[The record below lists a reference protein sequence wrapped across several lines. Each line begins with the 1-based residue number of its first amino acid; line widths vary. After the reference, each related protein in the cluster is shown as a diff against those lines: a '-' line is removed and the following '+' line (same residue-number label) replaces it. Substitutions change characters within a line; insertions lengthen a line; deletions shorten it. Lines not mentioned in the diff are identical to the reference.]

1 MIRVAK
7 NAGFC
12 FGVRRATD
20 TLEELIAKK
29 TENDIICTLGKLIHN
44 EQYSE
49 YLKQNGVLE
58 ISGDDIDSYFEKSL
72 SGNSVT
78 VVIRTHGI
86 VKELQEKLDGYA
98 KKSPNFTVVDTTCP
112 YVKKIHKI
120 AEENSGE
127 DEIFVVI
134 GQREHP
140 EVESIVSYVKNKCE
154 VFPNEEELEKYL
166 NSENST
172 KNTINMAA
180 QTTQKLTMWEK
191 CQKIL
196 KNYCTNAKIFD
207 TICSVTEKR
216 QEEAASLAKDSDVVF
231 VIGGRDSSNTSKLA
245 QVCGA
250 FCEKTFWIQTK
261 DDIQLDKIS
270 GAKNISITA
279 GASTP
284 DSLIMEVKETMSEIM
299 MEENFAE
306 LFAKECEN
314 GAKVKIYTG
323 ATVTGTVMSISENEI
338 RLDLGTKVTGVI
350 TRDQITDSNDE
361 KLSDLFKI
369 GDAVDASVVSVSDR
383 DGIAIL
389 SKKKIDGVKNWQKIV
404 DYQASGETVNAKITE
419 ATKGGVVANID
430 GVRVFIPASMT
441 GIAKDG
447 DMSVLVG
454 TTQEVKVVE
463 IKDDKKKA
471 IASIK
476 AILREKKKAEKEAFW
491 ASLEEGMVFEGTV
504 KSLTS
509 YGAFVDLGAVDGL
522 VHITE
527 LSWKRLKHPSEVV
540 NVGDKLTVFVKALD
554 KENGKI
560 SLGHKTDDQNPWNIF
575 KSQYAEG
582 DVAEVKIVGITTFGA
597 FAQIVPGVDGLIHI
611 SQIADKKI
619 DSVANVLKVGDVLA
633 AKIVGI
639 DEENHKVSL
648 SSRALLENEEAEE
661 EAEEAAEEVAEAAEE
676 AAEEAVEEAA
686 EEAAE
691 EAVAEEAAE

>member
-1 MIRVAK
+1 MITVAK

-20 TLEELIAKK
+20 IVEELIK
-29 TENDIICTLGKLIHN
+29 TKREGDIVCTLGKLIHN

-49 YLKQNGVLE
+49 YLAKNNVVELDTKQIE
-58 ISGDDIDSYFEKSL
+58 EYYEKATQGKL
-72 SGNSVT
+72 VT
-78 VVIRTHGI
+78 IVIRTHGI
-86 VKELQEKLDGYA
+86 ERDVEALLRSYE
-98 KKSPNFTVVDTTCP
+98 KKSPNFKVVDSTCP

-120 AEENSGE
+120 A
-127 DEIFVVI
+127 DEQSKNKEMFFII
-134 GQREHP
+134 GQESHP
-140 EVESIVSYVKNKCE
+140 EVKSIISYVNGRCL
-154 VFPNEEELEKYL
+154 VFPDDIALGEHLEKNGYDC
-166 NSENST
+166 T
-172 KNTINMAA
+172 VNMVA
-180 QTTQKLTMWEK
+180 QTTQKLSLWEN

-196 KNYCTNAKIFD
+196 KKHCTNAKIFD
-207 TICSVTEKR
+207 TICSVTETR
-216 QEEAASLAKDSDVVF
+216 QTEAKALAKKCDAML
-231 VIGGRDSSNTSKLA
+231 VIGGKDSSNTSKLA
-245 QVCGA
+245 QICKSY
-250 FCEKTFWIQTK
+250 CKRTFWIQTK
-261 DDIQLDKIS
+261 NDIDLGKI
-270 GAKNISITA
+270 GDAINIGITA

-284 DSLIMEVKETMSEIM
+284 DSLIMEVKETMSEIR
-299 MEENFAE
+299 EESFAE

-361 KLSDLFKI
+361 KLADLFKI
-369 GDAVDASVVSVSDR
+369 GDAVDASVISVSDR

-389 SKKKIDGVKNWQKIV
+389 SKKKVDGVKNWEKIV
-404 DYQASGETVNAKITE
+404 GYQASGETVSAKITE
-419 ATKGGVVANID
+419 ATKGGVVALID

-441 GIAKDG
+441 GISKDG
-447 DMSVLVG
+447 DMATLVG
-454 TTQEVKVVE
+454 TVQEVKVVE

-476 AILREKKKAEKEAFW
+476 AVLREKAKAEKEAFW
-491 ASLEEGMVFEGTV
+491 ASIEEGAEFEGTV
-504 KSLTS
+504 KSLAS
-509 YGAFVDLGAVDGL
+509 YGAFVDLGAIDGL

-540 NVGDKLTVFVKALD
+540 SVGDKIKVFVKSVD

-575 KSQYAEG
+575 KSQYNEG
-582 DVAEVKIVGITTFGA
+582 DTAEVKVVGVTTFGA

-619 DSVANVLKVGDVLA
+619 DSVANVLKVGDVLE

-648 SSRALLENEEAEE
+648 SSRALLPE
-661 EAEEAAEEVAEAAEE
+661 
-676 AAEEAVEEAA
+676 
-686 EEAAE
+686 AE
-691 EAVAEEAAE
+691 EAVAEEAVAEATEEAAE

>member
-1 MIRVAK
+1 MIKVAK

-20 TLEELIAKK
+20 TVEELIKAKEK
-29 TENDIICTLGKLIHN
+29 SDIVCILGKLIHN

-49 YLKQNGVLE
+49 YLKSNGVLE
-58 ISGDDIDSYFEKSL
+58 LGIEEIEKYYEKATQGRL
-72 SGNSVT
+72 VT

-86 VKELQEKLDGYA
+86 EKNAEALLRSYEE
-98 KKSPNFTVVDTTCP
+98 KTPNFKVVDSTCP

-120 AEENSGE
+120 ADEQSKNGE
-127 DEIFVVI
+127 MFFII
-134 GQREHP
+134 GQESHP
-140 EVESIVSYVKNKCE
+140 EVKSIISYVNSRCI
-154 VFPNEEELEKYL
+154 VFPDDKALLEHLEK
-166 NSENST
+166 
-172 KNTINMAA
+172 NTYNCTVNMVA
-180 QTTQKLTMWEK
+180 QTTQKLSLWEK

-196 KNYCTNAKIFD
+196 KKYCTNAKIFD
-207 TICSVTEKR
+207 TICSVTEIR
-216 QEEAASLAKDSDVVF
+216 QTEAMELAKKSDAML
-231 VIGGRDSSNTSKLA
+231 VIGGKDSSNTSKLA
-245 QVCGA
+245 QVCA
-250 FCEKTFWIQTK
+250 QHCKKTFWVQTK
-261 DDIQLDKIS
+261 DDIDFAKI
-270 GAKNISITA
+270 GDAINIGITA

-284 DSLIMEVKETMSEIM
+284 DSLIMEVKETMSEIR
-299 MEENFAE
+299 EESFAE

-361 KLSDLFKI
+361 KLADLFKI
-369 GDAVDASVVSVSDR
+369 GDAVDASVISVSDR

-389 SKKKIDGVKNWQKIV
+389 SKKKVDSVKNWEKIV
-404 DYQASGETVNAKITE
+404 GYQASGETVNAKITE
-419 ATKGGVVANID
+419 ATKGGVVALID

-441 GIAKDG
+441 GISKDG
-447 DMSVLVG
+447 DMATLVG
-454 TTQEVKVVE
+454 TVQEVKVVE
-463 IKDDKKKA
+463 IKEDKKKA

-476 AILREKKKAEKEAFW
+476 AILREKAKAEKEAFW
-491 ASLEEGMVFEGTV
+491 ASIEEGAEFEGTV
-504 KSLTS
+504 KSLAS

-540 NVGDKLTVFVKALD
+540 SVGDKIKVFVKSVD

-575 KSQYAEG
+575 KSKYNEG
-582 DVAEVKIVGITTFGA
+582 DTAEVKVVGVTTFGA

-619 DSVANVLKVGDVLA
+619 DSVANVLKVGDVLE

-648 SSRALLENEEAEE
+648 SSRALLPEAEE
-661 EAEEAAEEVAEAAEE
+661 TTEEP
-676 AAEEAVEEAA
+676 
-686 EEAAE
+686 AAE
-691 EAVAEEAAE
+691 EAVAEATEEVAE

>member
-1 MIRVAK
+1 MIIVAK

-20 TLEELIAKK
+20 IVEQLIKNK
-29 TENDIICTLGKLIHN
+29 GDNDIVCTLGKLIHN

-49 YLKQNGVLE
+49 YLTRNNVVELDAKQ
-58 ISGDDIDSYFEKSL
+58 IDKYYEKATQ
-72 SGNSVT
+72 GTAVT
-78 VVIRTHGI
+78 IVIRTHGI
-86 VKELQEKLDGYA
+86 EREVEALLRSYEEKT
-98 KKSPNFTVVDTTCP
+98 PNFKVVDTTCP

-120 AEENSGE
+120 A
-127 DEIFVVI
+127 DEQSKNKEMFFII
-134 GQREHP
+134 GQESHP
-140 EVESIVSYVKNKCE
+140 EVKSIISYVNGTCL
-154 VFPNEEELEKYL
+154 VFPDDTALFAHLEK
-166 NSENST
+166 
-172 KNTINMAA
+172 NTYDCTVNMVA
-180 QTTQKLTMWEK
+180 QTTQKLSLWEN

-196 KNYCTNAKIFD
+196 KKHCTNAKIFD
-207 TICSVTEKR
+207 TICSVTETR
-216 QEEAASLAKDSDVVF
+216 QTEARALAKKCDAML
-231 VIGGRDSSNTSKLA
+231 VIGGKDSSNTSKLA
-245 QVCGA
+245 QICKA

-261 DDIQLDKIS
+261 NDIDLGKI
-270 GAKNISITA
+270 GDAINIGITA

-284 DSLIMEVKETMSEIM
+284 DSLIMEVKETMSEIR
-299 MEENFAE
+299 EESFAE

-369 GDAVDASVVSVSDR
+369 GDAVDASVISVSDR

-389 SKKKIDGVKNWQKIV
+389 SKKKVDGIKNWEKIV
-404 DYQASGETVNAKITE
+404 GYQASGETVSAKITE
-419 ATKGGVVANID
+419 ATKGGVVALID

-441 GIAKDG
+441 GISKDG
-447 DMSVLVG
+447 DMATLVG
-454 TTQEVKVVE
+454 TSQEVKVVE
-463 IKDDKKKA
+463 IKEDKKKA

-476 AILREKKKAEKEAFW
+476 AILREKAKAEKEAFW
-491 ASLEEGMVFEGTV
+491 ASVEEGAEFEGTV
-504 KSLTS
+504 KSLAS

-540 NVGDKLTVFVKALD
+540 SVGDKIKVFVKSVD

-575 KSQYAEG
+575 KSKYNEG
-582 DVAEVKIVGITTFGA
+582 DTAEVKVVGVTTFGA

-619 DSVANVLKVGDVLA
+619 DSVANVLKVGDVLE

-648 SSRALLENEEAEE
+648 SSRALLP
-661 EAEEAAEEVAEAAEE
+661 EAEEATEEP
-676 AAEEAVEEAA
+676 
-686 EEAAE
+686 AAE
-691 EAVAEEAAE
+691 EAVAEATEEAVAEATEEAAE

>member
-1 MIRVAK
+1 MIIVAK

-20 TLEELIAKK
+20 IVEELIKNK
-29 TENDIICTLGKLIHN
+29 GEHDIVCTLGKLIHN

-49 YLKQNGVLE
+49 YLTRNNVVELDAKQ
-58 ISGDDIDSYFEKSL
+58 IDKYYEKATQ
-72 SGNSVT
+72 GKAVT
-78 VVIRTHGI
+78 IVIRTHGI
-86 VKELQEKLDGYA
+86 EREVEALLRSYEEKT
-98 KKSPNFTVVDTTCP
+98 PNFKVVDTTCP

-120 AEENSGE
+120 ADEQSKNGE
-127 DEIFVVI
+127 MFFII
-134 GQREHP
+134 GQESHP
-140 EVESIVSYVKNKCE
+140 EVKSIISYVNGTCL
-154 VFPNEEELEKYL
+154 VFPDDTALLEHLEK
-166 NSENST
+166 
-172 KNTINMAA
+172 NTYDCTVNMVA
-180 QTTQKLTMWEK
+180 QTTQKLSLWEN

-196 KNYCTNAKIFD
+196 KKHCTNAKIFD
-207 TICSVTEKR
+207 TICSVTETR
-216 QEEAASLAKDSDVVF
+216 QTEAGALAKKCDAML
-231 VIGGRDSSNTSKLA
+231 VIGGKDSSNTSKLA
-245 QVCGA
+245 QICKG

-261 DDIQLDKIS
+261 NDIDLGKI
-270 GAKNISITA
+270 GDAINIGITA

-284 DSLIMEVKETMSEIM
+284 DSLIMEVKETMSEIR
-299 MEENFAE
+299 EESFAE

-369 GDAVDASVVSVSDR
+369 GDAVDASVISVSDR

-389 SKKKIDGVKNWQKIV
+389 SKKKVDGIKNWEKIV
-404 DYQASGETVNAKITE
+404 GYLASGETVSAKITE
-419 ATKGGVVANID
+419 ATKGGVVALID

-441 GIAKDG
+441 GISKDG
-447 DMSVLVG
+447 DISALVG
-454 TTQEVKVVE
+454 TSQEVKVVE
-463 IKDDKKKA
+463 IKEDKKKA

-476 AILREKKKAEKEAFW
+476 AILREKAKAEKEAFW
-491 ASLEEGMVFEGTV
+491 ASVEEGAEFEGTV
-504 KSLTS
+504 KSLAS

-540 NVGDKLTVFVKALD
+540 SVGDKIKVFVKSVD

-575 KSQYAEG
+575 KSKYNEG
-582 DVAEVKIVGITTFGA
+582 DTAEVKVVGVTTFGA

-619 DSVANVLKVGDVLA
+619 DSVANVLKVGDVLE

-648 SSRALLENEEAEE
+648 SSRALLPEAEE
-661 EAEEAAEEVAEAAEE
+661 TTEEP
-676 AAEEAVEEAA
+676 
-686 EEAAE
+686 AAE
-691 EAVAEEAAE
+691 EAVAEATEEAAE

>member
-1 MIRVAK
+1 MIIVAK

-20 TLEELIAKK
+20 IVEELIKNK
-29 TENDIICTLGKLIHN
+29 GDYDIVCTLGKLIHN

-49 YLKQNGVLE
+49 YLTRNNVVELDAKQ
-58 ISGDDIDSYFEKSL
+58 IDKYYEKATQ
-72 SGNSVT
+72 GKAVT
-78 VVIRTHGI
+78 IVIRTHGI
-86 VKELQEKLDGYA
+86 EREVEALLRSYEEKT
-98 KKSPNFTVVDTTCP
+98 PNFKVVDTTCP

-120 AEENSGE
+120 ADEQSKNGE
-127 DEIFVVI
+127 MFFII
-134 GQREHP
+134 GQESHP
-140 EVESIVSYVKNKCE
+140 EVKSIISYVNGTCL
-154 VFPNEEELEKYL
+154 VFPDDTALLEHLEK
-166 NSENST
+166 
-172 KNTINMAA
+172 NTYDCTVNMVA
-180 QTTQKLTMWEK
+180 QTTQKLSLWEN

-196 KNYCTNAKIFD
+196 KKHCTNAKIFD
-207 TICSVTEKR
+207 TICSVTETR
-216 QEEAASLAKDSDVVF
+216 QTEARALAKKCDAML
-231 VIGGRDSSNTSKLA
+231 VIGGKDSSNTSKLA
-245 QVCGA
+245 QICKG

-261 DDIQLDKIS
+261 NDIDLGKI
-270 GAKNISITA
+270 GDAINIGITA

-284 DSLIMEVKETMSEIM
+284 DSLIMEVKETMSEIR
-299 MEENFAE
+299 EESFAE

-369 GDAVDASVVSVSDR
+369 GDAVDASVISVSDR

-389 SKKKIDGVKNWQKIV
+389 SKKKVDGIKNWEKIV
-404 DYQASGETVNAKITE
+404 GYLASGETVSAKITE
-419 ATKGGVVANID
+419 ATKGGVVALID

-441 GIAKDG
+441 GISKDG
-447 DMSVLVG
+447 DMATLVG
-454 TTQEVKVVE
+454 TVQEVKVVE
-463 IKDDKKKA
+463 IKEDKKKA

-476 AILREKKKAEKEAFW
+476 AILREKAKAEKEAFW
-491 ASLEEGMVFEGTV
+491 ASVEEGAEFEGTV
-504 KSLTS
+504 KSLAS
-509 YGAFVDLGAVDGL
+509 YGAFVDLGVVDGL

-540 NVGDKLTVFVKALD
+540 SVGDKIKVFVKSVD

-560 SLGHKTDDQNPWNIF
+560 SLGYKTDDQNPWNIF
-575 KSQYAEG
+575 KSKYNEG
-582 DVAEVKIVGITTFGA
+582 DTAEVKVVGVTTFGA
-597 FAQIVPGVDGLIHI
+597 FAQIVDGVDGLIHI

-619 DSVANVLKVGDVLA
+619 DSVANVLKVGDVLE

-648 SSRALLENEEAEE
+648 SSRALLPEAEE
-661 EAEEAAEEVAEAAEE
+661 TTEEP
-676 AAEEAVEEAA
+676 AAEEAVA
-686 EEAAE
+686 EAAE
-691 EAVAEEAAE
+691 EAVAEATEEVAE

>member
-1 MIRVAK
+1 MITVAK

-12 FGVRRATD
+12 FGVRRATGIV
-20 TLEELIAKK
+20 EELIKNK
-29 TENDIICTLGKLIHN
+29 TENDIICTLGRLIHN
-44 EQYSE
+44 EQYCE
-49 YLKQNGVLE
+49 YLEKNGVIELNAKE
-58 ISGDDIDSYFEKSL
+58 LDSYYEMSKSGKL
-72 SGNSVT
+72 VT

-86 VKELQEKLDGYA
+86 EKEVQARLEKYA
-98 KKSPNFTVVDTTCP
+98 SDSPSFKVVDTTCP

-120 AEENSGE
+120 ASENSAEGQT
-127 DEIFVVI
+127 FFVI

-140 EVESIVSYVKNKCE
+140 EVKSIISYVNGNCL
-154 VFPNEEELEKYL
+154 VFSNENELECYL
-166 NSENST
+166 KESNDKIST
-172 KNTINMAA
+172 VNMVA
-180 QTTQKLTMWEK
+180 QTTQKLSLWEK

-196 KNYCTNAKIFD
+196 KKYCTNAKIFD
-207 TICSVTEKR
+207 TICSVTEIR
-216 QEEAASLAKDSDVVF
+216 QTEARELAKKSDAML
-231 VIGGRDSSNTSKLA
+231 VIGGKDSSNTSKLA
-245 QVCGA
+245 QVCA
-250 FCEKTFWIQTK
+250 SYCQKTFWIQTSR
-261 DDIQLDKIS
+261 DIDPSKI
-270 GAKNISITA
+270 GDAINIGITA

-284 DSLIMEVKETMSEIM
+284 DSLIMEVKETMSEIR
-299 MEENFAE
+299 EESFAE

-361 KLSDLFKI
+361 KLADLFKI
-369 GDAVDASVVSVSDR
+369 GDAVDASVISVSDR

-389 SKKKIDGVKNWQKIV
+389 SKKKVDGVKNWQKIV

-419 ATKGGVVANID
+419 ATKGGVVALID

-441 GIAKDG
+441 GVAKDG
-447 DMSVLVG
+447 DMGALVG

-476 AILREKKKAEKEAFW
+476 AVLREIKKAEKEAFW
-491 ASLEEGMVFEGTV
+491 ASIEEGAEFEGTV
-504 KSLTS
+504 KSLAT

-527 LSWKRLKHPSEVV
+527 LSWKRIKHPSEVV
-540 NVGDKLTVFVKALD
+540 SVGDKIKVFVKSVD

-575 KSQYAEG
+575 KSQYNEG
-582 DVAEVKIVGITTFGA
+582 DVAEVKVVGVTTFGA

-619 DSVANVLKVGDVLA
+619 DSVANVLKVGDVIE

-648 SSRALLENEEAEE
+648 SSRALLPEAEE
-661 EAEEAAEEVAEAAEE
+661 V
-676 AAEEAVEEAA
+676 
-686 EEAAE
+686 AE
-691 EAVAEEAAE
+691 EAVAEEASEEVAE

>member
-1 MIRVAK
+1 MIRVAS

-20 TLEELIAKK
+20 TLEELIARK

-49 YLKQNGVLE
+49 YLRKNGVKE
-58 ISGDDIDSYFEKSL
+58 ISGDEIDALFNESL
-72 SGNSVT
+72 SGKHVT
-78 VVIRTHGI
+78 VVIRTHG
-86 VKELQEKLDGYA
+86 VTRELQKKLDECA
-98 KKSPNFTVVDTTCP
+98 EKSPSFFVVDTTCP

-120 AEENSGE
+120 AEENSGK

-134 GQREHP
+134 GQKEHP
-140 EVESIVSYVKNKCE
+140 EVESIVSYVGGICK
-154 VFPNEEELEKYL
+154 VFANECELEEFLKTEKYAQ
-166 NSENST
+166 NS
-172 KNTINMAA
+172 INMAS
-180 QTTQKLTMWEK
+180 QTTQKLTLWEK

-216 QEEAASLAKDSDVVF
+216 QEEAASLSKESDVVF
-231 VIGGRDSSNTSKLA
+231 VIGGKDSSNTAKLA

-250 FCEKTFWIQTK
+250 LCEKTFWIQTK
-261 DDIQLDKIS
+261 DDIMLDKVS

-389 SKKKIDGVKNWQKIV
+389 SKKKIDGVKNWEKIV
-404 DYQASGETVNAKITE
+404 AYQASGETVNAKITE

-441 GIAKDG
+441 GVAKDG
-447 DMSVLVG
+447 DMNALVG

-476 AILREKKKAEKEAFW
+476 AILREKRKAEKEAFW
-491 ASLEEGMVFEGTV
+491 ASVEEGMVFEGTV
-504 KSLTS
+504 KSLAS
-509 YGAFVDLGAVDGL
+509 YGAFVDLGLVDGL

-540 NVGDKLTVFVKALD
+540 SVGDKLTVFVKAVD

-560 SLGHKTDDQNPWNIF
+560 SLGHKTDDQNPWTIF
-575 KSQYAEG
+575 KSQYNEG

-619 DSVANVLKVGDVLA
+619 DSVANVLKVGDVLE

-648 SSRALLENEEAEE
+648 SSRALIET
-661 EAEEAAEEVAEAAEE
+661 EEAAEEE
-676 AAEEAVEEAA
+676 
-686 EEAAE
+686 AE
-691 EAVAEEAAE
+691 EAVAEEATEEVAEEAAAE